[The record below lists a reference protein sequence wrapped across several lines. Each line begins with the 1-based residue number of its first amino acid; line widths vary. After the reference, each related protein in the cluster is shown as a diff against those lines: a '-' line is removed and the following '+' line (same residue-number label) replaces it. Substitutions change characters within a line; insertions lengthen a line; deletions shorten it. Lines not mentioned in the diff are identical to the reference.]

1 MKKLEMKLF
10 LGIIIFTFQLL
21 RCSANLCDSSS
32 KQKYYQIIIK
42 NKKQKKLPF
51 QQIIKLINLEN
62 VNRFFSSK
70 NCRKFFSKEI
80 SDQKSNKIYYDNK
93 LFMYWP
99 TGPTNNS
106 VYTRQR
112 FIGTNLTIWKLTKS
126 AANEDIC
133 AIHCSISF
141 WKSEV

>member
-1 MKKLEMKLF
+1 LRFHVKEAGADAKLTQHGP
-10 LGIIIFTFQLL
+10 LGAAYHRRHPNIYRPSCKDYSTRHGARLL
-21 RCSANLCDSSS
+21 
-32 KQKYYQIIIK
+32 
-42 NKKQKKLPF
+42 
-51 QQIIKLINLEN
+51 
-62 VNRFFSSK
+62 
-70 NCRKFFSKEI
+70 KFFSKEI
-80 SDQKSNKIYYDNK
+80 SDQKSNKIDYDNK
-93 LFMYWP
+93 PFIYWP

-133 AIHCSISF
+133 AIQCSISF